1 MPTSGCKVCDVVVPV
16 SRRIAPP
23 CVGEALIRQPTSR
36 QLIVRPGGRSTQ
48 PVSTLRRAIGS
59 APPSE
64 LSTQVTS
71 LLRTT
76 LLYSLVPVVFTM
88 IGAAT
93 AAFWPVMA
101 RLRSYVLHLAAG
113 VVFSVVAVELLPEIQ
128 RRAATGGAPVRDV
141 VLGFALGIGTMLA
154 VDKVLDRIRGDD
166 DDKVLDR
173 IRGDDDDE
181 RCEVADDGVSTGAER
196 DVLADTSMRPSVR
209 GGVALSLLVA
219 VGIDFVL
226 DGLLLGV
233 GFAAGARIG
242 ILLALAE
249 AAEQLSVGLALAG
262 ELSRSGMARMRVL
275 ATVTGLGLLVFG
287 SAVLGATV
295 LRGLTSGMMETVLS
309 FGLAAL
315 LYLVTE
321 ELLREAHEER
331 DTTAGTAMFFLG
343 FPRVPRH
350 RHDAEVTRRP
360 RVRPRH
366 PIVSGCASWRV
377 SSATPP

>member
-166 DDKVLDR
+166 DD
-173 IRGDDDDE
+173 DE

-196 DVLADTSMRPSVR
+196 DVLADTSMRPSAR

-287 SAVLGATV
+287 SAVLGATL